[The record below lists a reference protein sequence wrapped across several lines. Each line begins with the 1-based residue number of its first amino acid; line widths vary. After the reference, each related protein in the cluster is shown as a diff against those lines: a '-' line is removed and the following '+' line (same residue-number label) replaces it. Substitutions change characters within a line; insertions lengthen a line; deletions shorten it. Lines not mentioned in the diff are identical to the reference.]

1 MASGLS
7 SVGGLANTLSSW
19 AADTEASA
27 KIASE
32 RMMNSTRS
40 GFSNVSGQ
48 LRQGIDT
55 MGIKLPSG
63 VSGPPRIAAEAGGDV
78 EMGEMTEAVAER
90 QGLVGSAKA
99 AMASVT
105 GGTSSSSSSSD
116 AESNWGVT
124 ISRSDR
130 FKGFVVMLV
139 LSGFFFS
146 LGAAFLPVVLI
157 FPAKFAISFSLGS
170 LFFMTAFALMQGPWE
185 WAKVVCS
192 LERLPFT
199 VSYFG
204 SILGTLYACMIMKS
218 YLLVVAFSCLQLTAL
233 AWYGM
238 TYIPGGRNGLRY
250 LGMVVRSFLSTA
262 FKTCTM
268 CFKALMK

>member
-1 MASGLS
+1 MASGLPTLGS
-7 SVGGLANTLSSW
+7 FAGSLSSW

-55 MGIKLPSG
+55 IGIKLPAG
-63 VSGPPRIAAEAGGDV
+63 AAGGPPTIEGDGGDV
-78 EMGEMTEAVAER
+78 EMGEMNEATAER

-105 GGTSSSSSSSD
+105 GSNAD
-116 AESNWGVT
+116 ADSGWGMT

-146 LGAAFLPVVLI
+146 LGAAFLPVVLL

-185 WAKVVCS
+185 WAKQVCS
-192 LERLPFT
+192 MERIPFT
-199 VSYFG
+199 ISYFG
-204 SILGTLYACMIMKS
+204 SIFGTLYACMIMKS
-218 YLLVVAFSCLQLTAL
+218 YLLVVTFSCIQLAAL

-238 TYIPGGRNGLRY
+238 TYIPGGRTGLKY
-250 LGMVVRSFLSTA
+250 LWKAIRSFVMTA
-262 FKTCTM
+262 IKTCTM
-268 CFKALMK
+268 CCKALM